1 MIDIR
6 RGLRILAPLIPMLP
20 RRKCGPRTV
29 PFGAVATSN
38 VQEDVVYGGLWDIIF
53 YIMEIERVGEVLSE
67 LGRRLRA
74 ARIERNDTMD
84 VFAQRLGV
92 SVGTVRAMERGAPT
106 VQVGAWLN
114 ALWVLNQ
121 LDTITHVLEPKE
133 SLLERARAQEK
144 RRRQRASRRSP

>member
-1 MIDIR
+1 
-6 RGLRILAPLIPMLP
+6 
-20 RRKCGPRTV
+20 
-29 PFGAVATSN
+29 
-38 VQEDVVYGGLWDIIF
+38 
-53 YIMEIERVGEVLSE
+53 MEIERVSEVLSE

-84 VFAQRLGV
+84 VFGQRLGV

-144 RRRQRASRRSP
+144 RRRQRASRRPQ